1 MGARF
6 LFTHLQQNSKKDRM
20 IASHERELILQAVES
35 ICRSSH
41 LRRSERI
48 QQFLRHVVTETLE
61 GRAKLIKSYTVGVE
75 VFGRHPGYDPSES
88 VVRSTA
94 SRLRVA
100 LSAYYKDEGKSDPV
114 IISINRGSY
123 VPQFSLRTPPPA
135 AASVAL
141 PSSTAEK
148 DNSIRK
154 ALTTKRP
161 SLLWGALFA
170 AIVIACFI
178 GLLMFLPSNGPPLP
192 EQMISPVAIG
202 RTCIV
207 VPPAVATGH
216 STDAV
221 DLVEALD
228 DQLAVEMRAI
238 GAATIIAAADAEA
251 ANRLAERC
259 ATDPAASAFLFNV
272 TVRPADAGLL
282 MVWRL
287 VDFQTK
293 AVESSSTVRIDAGAM
308 PAQTINMLAS
318 QVLGIDGTLA
328 IVMDRQHDQ
337 LSGDPRNCLSKG
349 QRIEYLIDDHLRST
363 LRDCLE
369 HIVQKTPNSAEAW
382 ALLSVVYVRESRN
395 EPTFGRNPAPFAG
408 KARHAAQEAERLSP
422 DTFLTLRALMHVA
435 FLDNHV
441 PVFEAI
447 SSQLLERFG
456 GDPNIKI
463 VIGSYYDNLGNY
475 DRGIALIRQGIAQ
488 KRSADCIDYVLL
500 AFAAYA
506 QGDYS
511 QALELAN
518 LAFID
523 DYYLAPLI
531 KAAALSQLHRVDEA
545 KSELRKLE
553 ALRPNYLRFLYPD
566 FRARNIG
573 ETVIAAFDDGLRK
586 AAGEQ
591 H

>member
-1 MGARF
+1 
-6 LFTHLQQNSKKDRM
+6 M

-41 LRRSERI
+41 LCRSQRI
-48 QQFLRHVVTETLE
+48 QEFLRYVVSETLE
-61 GRAKLIKSYTVGVE
+61 GRAKRIKSSTVGQKL
-75 VFGRHPGYDPSES
+75 FGRSDSFGPRES

-100 LSAYYKDEGKSDPV
+100 LSAYYRDEGKSDPV

-123 VPQFSLRTPPPA
+123 VPEFSLRADPA
-135 AASVAL
+135 AAPA
-141 PSSTAEK
+141 PPPISTSKKYSA
-148 DNSIRK
+148 IRK
-154 ALTTKRP
+154 ALTEKRLP
-161 SLLWGALFA
+161 LLRALSSAIVGACVVSLL
-170 AIVIACFI
+170 I
-178 GLLMFLPSNGPPLP
+178 FLSSSGPPLQQHLKP
-192 EQMISPVAIG
+192 RAAAG

-216 STDAV
+216 SSAAV

-259 ATDPAASAFLFNV
+259 AADPAASAFLFNV
-272 TVRPADAGLL
+272 TVRPADEGLL

-293 AVESSSTVRIDAGAM
+293 AVESSSTVHIDAGAM

-328 IVMDRQHDQ
+328 IVLDRQHDQ
-337 LSGDPRNCLSKG
+337 LSGDPRSCLSKA
-349 QRIEYLIDDHLRST
+349 QRLENLFEDQLRAT

-395 EPTFGRNPAPFAG
+395 EPTFGRTPAPFAM
-408 KARHAAQEAERLSP
+408 KARHAAQEAERLAP
-422 DTFLTLRALMHVA
+422 DTFLTLRGLMYVA
-435 FLDNHV
+435 SLDNHL
-441 PVFEAI
+441 PIFEAI

-456 GDPNIKI
+456 GDPNLKI
-463 VIGSYYDNLGNY
+463 LIGSLYVGFGEY
-475 DRGIALIRQGIAQ
+475 DRGSPLIKQGIAQ
-488 KRSADCIDYVLL
+488 KRSAEGIDFVML

-511 QALELAN
+511 QALELAD
-518 LAFID
+518 LALPEG
-523 DYYLAPLI
+523 YYLVPLI
-531 KAAALSQLHRVDEA
+531 KAAALGQLHRADEA
-545 KSELRKLE
+545 KGELHKLE

-566 FRARNIG
+566 FRTRNIG